1 MLLKIFIVMGMPWTF
16 EFVSSVISFHD
27 TSVTLIIEAIGDYIN
42 STQGLTYFDLICVSF
57 MILKVVIFVSGII
70 IFCILILK
78 KRVYLSIKGR
88 LGIGPMPSFTQNST
102 STTNTSRNRSAKAMR
117 QISVN

>member
-42 STQGLTYFDLICVSF
+42 STQGLTHFYLICVPF
-57 MILKVVIFVSGII
+57 MMKVVIFVLGII